1 MEKENLYS
9 PEALINLIIEGDLP
23 ISRIAK
29 ETNIP
34 LPTLKNYIYEKTD
47 ASSMQYR
54 MIKDLTDFFRNGQP
68 LEVMLEENDCVVLS
82 GSHNLE
88 VKFPHIEDEKIHT
101 FKVLSELAY
110 REKMLE
116 ENEDAKFESF
126 LVVLTKEML
135 DYCEC
140 ALSGRSLVQNAIKN
154 CDRFNLKFVTTA
166 SILFADYRMYLKYNW
181 FERNDV
187 QMFVVCNDKNGISK
201 VGNLDKTNN
210 LEKRIFPMSTVT
222 HTLSEYCYYIIFGNK
237 INTQH
242 IHGPL
247 TNLDPSHLRNIYFAY
262 SKFNDGSLDEVNN
275 VIFDAVTSKYDFIT
289 AVTFSNYDNL
299 FENKHIYFTESL
311 FSGDVFEDSFSN
323 LDIGNNLLENVKVVK
338 VDDLVTDIKEPIRP
352 NHFNIEKFIKDEL
365 IATSLDIIINVTFRL
380 DSKNIVAS
388 EFIHSIECT
397 RVDGEKCVYKF

>member
-34 LPTLKNYIYEKTD
+34 LPTLKNYIYGKTD

-68 LEVMLEENDCVVLS
+68 LEIMLEENDCVILT

-88 VKFPHIEDEKIHT
+88 VKFPHIEDERIHT

-110 REKMLE
+110 REEILK
-116 ENEDAKFESF
+116 ENEDIKFEPF

-140 ALSGRSLVQNAIKN
+140 GLSGCSLVLKAIKH

-187 QMFVVCNDKNGISK
+187 QMFVECNDTEGISK
-201 VGNLDKTNN
+201 VGNLDKTND
-210 LEKRIFPMSTVT
+210 LEKRIFPLSTVT
-222 HTLSEYCYYIIFGNK
+222 HTLSEYCYYVIFGNK

-242 IHGPL
+242 ISGPL
-247 TNLDPSHLRNIYFAY
+247 TNLDPDCLSNIYFAY
-262 SKFNDGSLDEVNN
+262 SKFNYGSLDEVNK

-289 AVTFSNYDNL
+289 AVTFSDYDNL
-299 FENKHIYFTESL
+299 FNNKHTYFTESL
-311 FSGDVFEDSFSN
+311 FSGDAFEDSFSS
-323 LDIGNNLLENVKVVK
+323 LDFENGLLDNVKIVK
-338 VDDLVTDIKEPIRP
+338 VETLVTDIKEPIRP
-352 NHFNIEKFIKDEL
+352 NHFNIKKFINDEL
-365 IATSLDIIINVTFRL
+365 IVTSSDILVNVTSRV

-388 EFIHSIECT
+388 EFIQSIEYT
-397 RVDGEKCVYKF
+397 RVDGEKCIYKF